1 MEQFLPWRETGN
13 FPSLCRFHCHSR
25 DDPMS
30 SQQLDD
36 WFRLFSTLQAVE
48 ESYKEST
55 YTITFL
61 RSEAVSQNPTTCP
74 SQKRCKDHELIV
86 SAHHENVLKPRTSK
100 QKQIFTWLKNVL
112 LKPFREFFSL
122 SCALKEIWCRKK
134 HEAKLL
140 KPKSHFDFV
149 LDERCSKSVVSHCFP
164 NSFTAW
170 PDFEIDKQILGN
182 YFTCLMFAHVLDDY
196 PKSLDPVF
204 DDLRLEKPFDYFFA
218 DLLWFL

>member
-1 MEQFLPWRETGN
+1 MSCTYDPGHLFSVLSVQERQVQSQRYESIALVHPPEIWGFMNLRNGAV
-13 FPSLCRFHCHSR
+13 HGYSR

-55 YTITFL
+55 YTIPFL

-86 SAHHENVLKPRTSK
+86 SAHHEYVLKPRISK

-112 LKPFREFFSL
+112 LKPFHELFSL

-134 HEAKLL
+134 HETKLL
-140 KPKSHFDFV
+140 KPKNHFDFV
-149 LDERCSKSVVSHCFP
+149 HDERFSESALSHCSP
-164 NSFTAW
+164 NNFIA
-170 PDFEIDKQILGN
+170 
-182 YFTCLMFAHVLDDY
+182 
-196 PKSLDPVF
+196 
-204 DDLRLEKPFDYFFA
+204 
-218 DLLWFL
+218 

>member
-1 MEQFLPWRETGN
+1 
-13 FPSLCRFHCHSR
+13 
-25 DDPMS
+25 MS

-36 WFRLFSTLQAVE
+36 WF
-48 ESYKEST
+48 
-55 YTITFL
+55 

-149 LDERCSKSVVSHCFP
+149 LDESADYKESVSDGNKQRTTTQHLCS
-164 NSFTAW
+164 W
-170 PDFEIDKQILGN
+170 IMELEIHEENMFKTPRKFLSKFILQ
-182 YFTCLMFAHVLDDY
+182 
-196 PKSLDPVF
+196 
-204 DDLRLEKPFDYFFA
+204 
-218 DLLWFL
+218 